1 MTIRLSSLP
10 QGMRTFLRIWAGQT
24 VSQIGSRM
32 THFGLTLWLWE
43 RTGQATSV
51 TLMIFFS
58 ILPTIFFAPI
68 AGVLVDRWSRK
79 LLMVGSDLVAGLST
93 VALLILYLTG
103 HLEIWHLYVTS
114 AVNTVF
120 SQLQGIA
127 FSTSITLLVPRDQYA
142 RASGLR
148 FVTNYG
154 ASIIGPAFAGVLYYS
169 VKLPGIM
176 IVDLITLSIALATVA
191 LAHIPHAAETEAGR
205 ASRQNWWMEISYGF
219 RYLRARPN
227 LFALSLIAVSFWLVH
242 DLGGALY
249 APMVLARSGNS
260 ARTLATVSTAAG
272 IGGITGAI
280 FMSAWG
286 GGRFRRIHP
295 FLLGTIGAGI
305 AKTIFGLGQ
314 GLLIWFP
321 AQVFSSFNFPLRGGA
336 VDSIWMSKVEPDIQG
351 RVFAFNHVLEGILTA
366 GATLMAGPLADQ
378 IFEPAMRPGGNLT
391 AIFGWMVSSEKG
403 SGMAVIYIGSSLMMI
418 IIGLAG
424 YLLQTVRNVE
434 KIVPNYELYTQATGT
449 ETEPKQNIESE
460 IAIYSL

>member
-58 ILPTIFFAPI
+58 ILPTVFVAPI
-68 AGVLVDRWSRK
+68 AGMLVDRWDRK
-79 LLMVGSDLVAGLST
+79 RLMLGSDLVAGIST
-93 VALLILYLTG
+93 IVLLILYLMG
-103 HLEIWHLYVTS
+103 HLEIWHLYITS
-114 AVNTVF
+114 AVNMVF
-120 SQLQGIA
+120 SQLQAIA
-127 FSTSITLLVPRDQYA
+127 FSASITLLVPRDQYS

-176 IVDLITLSIALATVA
+176 LVDLLTLSIALTTLA
-191 LAHIPHAAETEAGR
+191 LAQIPRAVETEAGR
-205 ASRQNWWMEISYGF
+205 ASRQNWWTEISYGF

-227 LFALSLIAVSFWLVH
+227 LFALSLIAVTFWLVH

-321 AQVFSSFNFPLRGGA
+321 AQVFSSFNFPVRGGA

-378 IFEPAMRPGGNLT
+378 IFEPSMRPGGNLT
-391 AIFGWMVSSEKG
+391 AIFGWLVGSGKG

-418 IIGLAG
+418 VIGLAG
-424 YLLQTVRNVE
+424 YLLQIVRNVE
-434 KIVPNYELYTQATGT
+434 KVVPNYELYTQAPDT